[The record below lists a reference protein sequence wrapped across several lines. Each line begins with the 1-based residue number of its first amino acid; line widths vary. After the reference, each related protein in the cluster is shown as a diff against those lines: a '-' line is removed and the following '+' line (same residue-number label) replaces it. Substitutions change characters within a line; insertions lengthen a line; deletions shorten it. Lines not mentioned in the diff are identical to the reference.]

1 MVHGAD
7 GEPQCYWKSVMG
19 VGASS
24 VLFFLILEASPTL
37 STTGLNKP
45 SANISAY
52 VVREKGNRSF

>member
-1 MVHGAD
+1 
-7 GEPQCYWKSVMG
+7 MG